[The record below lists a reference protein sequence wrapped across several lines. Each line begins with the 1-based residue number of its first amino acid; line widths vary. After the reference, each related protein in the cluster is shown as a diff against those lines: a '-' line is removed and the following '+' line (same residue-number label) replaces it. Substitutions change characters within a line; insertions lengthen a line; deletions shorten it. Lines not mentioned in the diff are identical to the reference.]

1 MKNNYLFKDVI
12 IGLYDDYLNY
22 YNSIDNLK
30 KYLLIDNKTYK
41 DFDIKIES
49 HSKRKIESLEKTE
62 FVSDYDLEV
71 YIELVKKCG
80 LLKQKLIELLSISN
94 PTYMLIKDKNSRY
107 FSCFEDIGITN
118 INKFSNGINEIINS
132 DFAKNSNYAVVKTL
146 NDNDRL
152 YLNFNLK
159 SINITKFIGNSN
171 IYKFS
176 GNFYPNLGKL
186 KIETNLKNNIVNN
199 KINEILNCN
208 IPKEML
214 NEYIINKIEQFEKG
228 NILYDIDNIDIKKNK
243 LDVQLDIKKKI
254 KTI

>member
-12 IGLYDDYLNY
+12 IGLYVDYLNY

-118 INKFSNGINEIINS
+118 TNKFSNGINEIINS

-186 KIETNLKNNIVNN
+186 KIETNLKNDIGNN
-199 KINEILNCN
+199 KINEILNFN

-228 NILYDIDNIDIKKNK
+228 NILYGIDNIDIKKNK
-243 LDVQLDIKKKI
+243 LDIQLDIKKKI